1 MYNSD
6 GGNAINES
14 NNEDK
19 FFKWVVADEDKSFYT
34 ACQKNA
40 KTFIRFFGGTIEM
53 QPATPFRNNDSGL
66 WKFTVGDLFFEH
78 ASIGTCWHHF
88 GSIAREVS

>member
-1 MYNSD
+1 MRFEWHGNFCYKAIDIDPIVYNSD

-14 NNEDK
+14 DNEDK

-40 KTFIRFFGGTIEM
+40 KTFIRFFGGSIEM

-66 WKFTVGDLFFEH
+66 WKFTVGDLF
-78 ASIGTCWHHF
+78 
-88 GSIAREVS
+88 